1 MRIAIIAACLLVS
14 SAAQAQQMSLTAISG
29 RPLKLNFSNA
39 TNPDCTNVGE
49 VVVRLTREPEHGRV
63 TIAKASDFPS
73 FDKKNARHAC
83 NKKRVTGTRT
93 EYVSGRGFTGADSAA
108 IEIIFPTG
116 ATARRSYTI
125 NVR

>member
-1 MRIAIIAACLLVS
+1 MRFAIIATCLLIS

-49 VVVRLTREPEHGRV
+49 VVVKLTKPPEHGRV
-63 TIAKASDFPS
+63 TISKASDFPS

-93 EYVSGRGFTGADSAA
+93 EYVSERGFTGTDSAA
-108 IEIIFPTG
+108 IEIIFATG

-125 NVR
+125 TVR